1 MVFHHSQSMWRMDQ
15 CGNIPMSFK
24 LKWSIIWGNKLAM
37 LELHNMEL
45 KIKNSIVLQI
55 DYSQSESV
63 EGGALD
69 CL

>member
-1 MVFHHSQSMWRMDQ
+1 
-15 CGNIPMSFK
+15 
-24 LKWSIIWGNKLAM
+24 M